1 MFKKVKKKKK
11 ITFALIDQ
19 YEKLLLNEKYF
30 TMHKCQ
36 SITQNK
42 RLKAAKLWYSQTT
55 PYVSS
60 HTTANQQ
67 NRIPHNVHSVL
78 FNKFHI
84 PTDLKRENE
93 TPI

>member
-42 RLKAAKLWYSQTT
+42 RLKAAKL
-55 PYVSS
+55 
-60 HTTANQQ
+60 
-67 NRIPHNVHSVL
+67 
-78 FNKFHI
+78 
-84 PTDLKRENE
+84 
-93 TPI
+93 